1 MSDAGDLKV
10 PTAKAIRDL
19 LADLIGRDVSVTPG
33 EPTVIGPGSPGTA
46 AVYVSDKLQMVALG
60 VMDLPLTAFLGG
72 ALGLL
77 PVGGVQD
84 LLAEGEVSSG
94 ALDNVHEI
102 LNVASALF
110 NTPGAPHVKLYSLV
124 SPGDLPPTDV
134 STAMKLLGGRIDLKV
149 DVPGYGSGSLSMM
162 LTY

>member
-1 MSDAGDLKV
+1 MSDAGELKV

-19 LADLIGRDVSVTPG
+19 LADLIGREVTVAPG
-33 EPTVIGPGSPGTA
+33 EPVVLGAGVSGSA
-46 AVYVSDKLQMVALG
+46 AVYVTDKLHMVALG
-60 VMDLPLTAFLGG
+60 VLDLPLTAYLGG

-110 NTPGAPHVKLYSLV
+110 NVPGAPHVKLYSLV

-149 DVPGYGSGSLSMM
+149 DVPGYGSGALSMV